1 MNRVAI
7 ALSTKD
13 RVELSEQSLV
23 PLLQPHK
30 FDLFWSD
37 GSSTAAGEKFAQD
50 NATRTVVSNMNVRGG
65 ADAAIV
71 FSLTT
76 PLNHPNNYD
85 YVGLVENDVLLDV
98 DWFEPTMDLFRQGAS
113 DGLEVGAVSARCYSD
128 RILVARDHYAVMHNL
143 GAGQVV
149 FSRRAAQLVLDN
161 FRTGFTT
168 ENRRVF
174 NQLSGLDLARTSPF
188 VRDPHITCADWQF
201 DRILAEHGLAS
212 LALTPARCQMIGQ
225 VPSLE
230 EQGLHLVQAGDD
242 LSMYR
247 HDHAFEWF
255 RDRTAMIRDGRL
267 RLPDSRF
274 LRDEQGNTT
283 IFPHQVRML
292 GGRYEGDW
300 QLKWCQGF
308 GPFAWKAP
316 DEKFSNSGQMAH
328 LSRRVFAP
336 RVLVPISGPCSL
348 IVSGGEHGGR
358 ITVADEQSG
367 YEITQELPPEGPQG
381 QAVNFAIPGNIA
393 YRNIRLTALTP
404 GVTFYGLSVREPQPV
419 FPAAKFDHSVLPSP

>member
-50 NATRTVVSNMNVRGG
+50 NATRTVVSNTNVRGG

-71 FSLTT
+71 FSLSTM
-76 PLNHPNNYD
+76 LDHPAHYTH
-85 YVGLVENDVLLDV
+85 VGLVENDVLLDP

-128 RILVARDHYAVMHNL
+128 RILVARDRYAVMHNL
-143 GAGQVV
+143 GAGMVI
-149 FSRRAAQLVLDN
+149 FSRKAAELVLQN

-242 LSMYR
+242 LSMYQ
-247 HDHAFEWF
+247 HDQAFEWF
-255 RDRTAMIRDGRL
+255 RDRTAMIRDDRL

-283 IFPHQVRML
+283 IFPHQVPML
-292 GGRYEGDW
+292 GGRFEGDW
-300 QLKWCQGF
+300 QLHWLQGF
-308 GPFAWKAP
+308 GPFAYKSGK
-316 DEKFSNSGQMAH
+316 DTFSEGATLGYCPQ
-328 LSRRVFAP
+328 LQC
-336 RVLVPISGPCSL
+336 PISGPCAILLQGGKRGGKILAQDTYSGWEMNIDVRPGPDMFSL
-348 IVSGGEHGGR
+348 S
-358 ITVADEQSG
+358 
-367 YEITQELPPEGPQG
+367 
-381 QAVNFAIPGNIA
+381 IPGNIS
-393 YRNIRLTALTP
+393 YRKVQLTRLS
-404 GVTFYGLSVREPQPV
+404 GEIIFCGFVTREPQPV
-419 FPAAKFDHSVLPSP
+419 APDVSFDHSMLPSP